1 MTLTLT
7 LRVRVVTLTLTLT
20 LNLAHRRG
28 EHRLARAAAEIV
40 EDLARYGRHPLEA
53 ARKGRGAHLA
63 VLYPVAEHA
72 RRALRR
78 LLLPRERVAVDRG
91 VRGGEVR
98 ERVGVPL

>member
-1 MTLTLT
+1 MQPWLDLDAVCGRQ
-7 LRVRVVTLTLTLT
+7 RVQR
-20 LNLAHRRG
+20 RRG

-72 RRALRR
+72 RGALRR